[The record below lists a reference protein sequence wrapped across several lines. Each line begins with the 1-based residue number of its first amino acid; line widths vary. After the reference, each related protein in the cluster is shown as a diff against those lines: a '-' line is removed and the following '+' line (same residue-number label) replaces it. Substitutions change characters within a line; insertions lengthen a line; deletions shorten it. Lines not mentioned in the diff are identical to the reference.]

1 VTNDKFPVLN
11 QGIEGAIPLS
21 LVNSARFMIGTKIAH
36 YEITS
41 HLGTGG
47 MGEVYQATDSRLGRS
62 VAIKVLPAAFMHD
75 HDRAAR
81 FEREARV
88 LASLNHPNI
97 ALIYGID
104 ESAGRKFL
112 IMELVDGETLAERIQ
127 RGPVAIE
134 EAIRIAKQ
142 IAEGLESAHQ
152 KGIVHRDLK
161 PANIKIT
168 TQGQVKLLD
177 FGLAK
182 ALAGNATDF
191 DPSDSPTINRAET
204 NAGQILGTAAYMSPE
219 QAQGKPVDERSDIFS
234 LGAVL
239 YELLSGRRPFTGA
252 STIEVLSSLLRDDP
266 APMSAPAPV
275 LAIVQ
280 RCLAKRALDRFASA
294 AELKVALNRIPMK
307 PVVQEKPSIAVL
319 PFANMSGDKEQEY
332 FSDGLAEEIINLLAQ
347 IPDLKVIARTS
358 AFAFKGQNADIRRIA
373 EALGVASILEGSVR
387 KAGNRIRVTAQ
398 LITANDGSH
407 LWSQRFDRDLD
418 DVFAVQDEIAQAIAE
433 ALQVKLA
440 LRATKH
446 KPSLPAYEA
455 YLRYRYYQ
463 WGFTPESLQRA
474 RECLDQSLAL
484 DPQFALPYVGLA
496 DIHIASASVGG
507 MASREAIPRA
517 RTLAQRALELDP
529 DLPEAHAMLGIV
541 AGQYELNWKEA
552 ERRFHLAMAHEPISC
567 HLRQWYSVFLLNS
580 TGLAAEAKVQMLRVL
595 EEDPLSQMW
604 HSMLTNVLSSLG
616 QYEEALAT
624 IQKAVEIDPQFWWG
638 WMTLGLLH
646 GILGQ
651 HPESLRCAEKAY
663 GGADWSPYSI
673 GLMAGALMNA
683 RETEKAE
690 ALLVKLQADTDG
702 AAIGFTCFHLVRG
715 EFDAAL
721 EWLGRA
727 CDQRYF
733 AVITIIVRPY
743 EPLLRKSSGWPL
755 LLRKMNLS

>member
-1 VTNDKFPVLN
+1 
-11 QGIEGAIPLS
+11 
-21 LVNSARFMIGTKIAH
+21 MIGTKLAH

-47 MGEVYQATDSRLGRS
+47 MGEVYQATDGRLGRS
-62 VAIKVLPAAFMHD
+62 VAIKLLPEAFMHNRD
-75 HDRAAR
+75 SAAR

-97 ALIYGID
+97 AVIHGID

-112 IMELVDGETLAERIQ
+112 IMELVGGETLAERIQ
-127 RGPVAIE
+127 RGPVAFD

-142 IAEGLESAHQ
+142 IVEGLESAHQ

-182 ALAGNATDF
+182 ALAGDAKEF
-191 DPSDSPTINRAET
+191 DPSNSPTINRAET
-204 NAGQILGTAAYMSPE
+204 NAGMILGTAAYMSPE
-219 QAQGKPVDERSDIFS
+219 QAQSKPVDARSDIFS
-234 LGAVL
+234 FGAVL
-239 YELLSGRRPFTGA
+239 YELLSGRRPFPGA
-252 STIEVLSSLLRDDP
+252 STIEVLSAVMRDEP
-266 APMSAPAPV
+266 APMSAPEPV
-275 LAIVQ
+275 MAIV
-280 RCLAKRALDRFASA
+280 RHCLAKRAQDRFASA
-294 AELKVALNRIPMK
+294 AELKVALSRIPTTSAA
-307 PVVQEKPSIAVL
+307 PEKPSIAVL

-332 FSDGLAEEIINLLAQ
+332 FSDGLADGIINLLAQ

-358 AFAFKGQNADIRRIA
+358 AFAFKGQNTDIRRIA
-373 EALGVASILEGSVR
+373 EALGVNSILEGSVR
-387 KAGNRIRVTAQ
+387 KAGSRIRVTAQ

-407 LWSQRFDRDLD
+407 LWSQRFDRDMD
-418 DVFAVQDEIAQAIAE
+418 DVFVVQDEIALAIAE
-433 ALQVKLA
+433 ALQVKLS

-474 RECLDQSLAL
+474 RECLDQALAL

-496 DIHIASASVGG
+496 DIHIASAAVGG
-507 MASREAIPRA
+507 MASSEAMPRA

-541 AGQYELNWKEA
+541 AGHYEMDWNEA
-552 ERRFHLAMAHEPISC
+552 GRRFHLAMVREPISC
-567 HLRQWYSVFLLNS
+567 HLRQWYSSFFLLS
-580 TGLAAEAKVQMLRVL
+580 TGHAAEARGQMARVL

-604 HSMLTNVLSSLG
+604 HCMLCNLLSGLG
-616 QYEEALAT
+616 LYDEALT
-624 IQKAVEIDPQFWWG
+624 TVQKAVELDPQFWWG
-638 WMTLGLLH
+638 WMTLGLVQ
-646 GILGQ
+646 GILRQ
-651 HPESLRCAEKAY
+651 HPESLWCAEKAY
-663 GGADWSPYSI
+663 AGAAWSPYSI
-673 GLMAGALMNA
+673 GLLAGTLMNA
-683 RETEKAE
+683 GETEKAE
-690 ALLVKLQADTDG
+690 ALLLKLQADSDG
-702 AAIGFTCFHLVRG
+702 ASIGLTCFYLVRG
-715 EFDAAL
+715 EIDKAL
-721 EWLGRA
+721 EYAARA
-727 CDQRYF
+727 LDQRFF

-743 EPLLRKSSGWPL
+743 ETLFRKSSAWPV

>member
-1 VTNDKFPVLN
+1 
-11 QGIEGAIPLS
+11 
-21 LVNSARFMIGTKIAH
+21 MIGTKLAH

-47 MGEVYQATDSRLGRS
+47 MGEVYQATDGRLGRS
-62 VAIKVLPAAFMHD
+62 VAIKLLPQGFVHNHD
-75 HDRAAR
+75 SAER

-97 ALIYGID
+97 AVIHGID

-112 IMELVDGETLAERIQ
+112 IMELVGGETLAERIQ
-127 RGPVAIE
+127 RGPVAID

-168 TQGQVKLLD
+168 MEGQVKLLD

-182 ALAGNATDF
+182 ALAGEATEF
-191 DPSDSPTINRAET
+191 DPSNSPTINRSET
-204 NAGQILGTAAYMSPE
+204 NAGMILGTAAYMSPE
-219 QAQGKPVDERSDIFS
+219 QAQGKAVDERSDIFS
-234 LGAVL
+234 FGAVL

-252 STIEVLSSLLRDDP
+252 SPIEVLSAVMRDDP
-266 APMSAPAPV
+266 APVSAPEPV
-275 LAIVQ
+275 LAVVR
-280 RCLAKRALDRFASA
+280 RCLAKRAQERFASA
-294 AELKVALNRIPMK
+294 AELKVELNRISVK
-307 PVVQEKPSIAVL
+307 TAAQEKPSIAVL

-332 FSDGLAEEIINLLAQ
+332 FSDGLAEEVINLLAQ

-358 AFAFKGQNADIRRIA
+358 AFAFKGQNTDIRRIA
-373 EALGVASILEGSVR
+373 EALGVTNILEGSVR

-433 ALQVKLA
+433 ALQVKLD

-474 RECLDQSLAL
+474 RECLDQALAL

-496 DIHIASASVGG
+496 DIHIASAAVGG
-507 MASREAIPRA
+507 MASREAMPQA
-517 RTLAQRALELDP
+517 RTLAQRALDLDP

-541 AGQYELNWKEA
+541 AGQYDLDWKEA
-552 ERRFHLAMAHEPISC
+552 GRRFHLAMAREPISC
-567 HLRQWYSVFLLNS
+567 HLRQWHALFLLQS
-580 TGLAAEAKVQMLRVL
+580 TGLVAEARVQMLQVL

-604 HSMLTNVLSSLG
+604 HCMLTSVLASLG
-616 QYEEALAT
+616 QYDEALVT
-624 IQKAVEIDPQFWWG
+624 IQKAVELDPQFWWG
-638 WMTLGLLH
+638 WMTLGLLY
-646 GILGQ
+646 GTRRQ
-651 HPESLRCAEKAY
+651 QPESLRCAEKAY
-663 GGADWSPYSI
+663 GGAAWSPYSI
-673 GLMAGALMNA
+673 GLLAGSLMNA
-683 RETEKAE
+683 GQTEKAE
-690 ALLVKLQADTDG
+690 ALLVKLQADTDHAPVG
-702 AAIGFTCFHLVRG
+702 LAAFHLVRG
-715 EFDAAL
+715 EIDNAL
-721 EWLGRA
+721 DCAVSALDKRDFG
-727 CDQRYF
+727 
-733 AVITIIVRPY
+733 VITILIRPY
-743 EPLLRKSSGWPL
+743 QPLFRKSSAWPE
-755 LLRKMNLS
+755 LLRKMNLSS